1 MADELAVPPFTS
13 ARDHVRHH
21 GRFYASALLGFGTW
35 AGAAILAVLPQAMRL
50 VVAGDAFFAIYLA
63 STALFTLRSTPDD
76 MRRRASYADEG
87 MPLIILITLCAI
99 SVSLGAIFALVGG
112 KQPRFW
118 FAFMIAS
125 VPLGWFT
132 LHTVA
137 ALRYAHLYYAKSTAE
152 PSGATA
158 EPSGATAGERDAAG
172 LCFPGTQEPSLWD
185 FLYYSFVIG
194 MTSQVSDV
202 QVQSPVM
209 RRLTLT
215 HGVTSFFFNTVL
227 LALAVNIGATYAA

>member
-1 MADELAVPPFTS
+1 LADELAVPLLAS

-21 GRFYASALLGFGTW
+21 GRFYASALLGLGTW
-35 AGAAILAVLPQAMRL
+35 TGGAMLRPAMRM
-50 VVAGDAFFAIYLA
+50 VVAGNGFFAIYLA
-63 STALFTLRSTPDD
+63 STALFALRSTPDD

-87 MPLIILITLCAI
+87 MTLIILITLCAI
-99 SVSLGAIFALVGG
+99 SLSLGAIFALVGG
-112 KQPRFW
+112 GKRPPPVE
-118 FAFMIAS
+118 FAFTIAS

-137 ALRYAHLYYAKSTAE
+137 AFRYAHLYYTKSIDAPAE
-152 PSGATA
+152 AMD
-158 EPSGATAGERDAAG
+158 EERDAAG
-172 LCFPGTQEPSLWD
+172 LCFPGTPEPELWD

-209 RRLTLT
+209 RRMTLT

-227 LALAVNIGATYAA
+227 LALAVNIGATYAS

>member
-1 MADELAVPPFTS
+1 LADELAVPLLAS

-21 GRFYASALLGFGTW
+21 GRFYVSALLGLGTW
-35 AGAAILAVLPQAMRL
+35 TGGSLLRPAMRM
-50 VVAGDAFFAIYLA
+50 VVAGNGFFAIYLA
-63 STALFTLRSTPDD
+63 STALFALRSTPDD

-87 MPLIILITLCAI
+87 MTLIILITLCAI
-99 SVSLGAIFALVGG
+99 SLSLGAIFTLVGG
-112 KQPRFW
+112 GRLPPLE
-118 FAFMIAS
+118 FAFTIAS

-137 ALRYAHLYYAKSTAE
+137 AFRYAHLYYTKSTEAPAE
-152 PSGATA
+152 AMD
-158 EPSGATAGERDAAG
+158 EERDAAG
-172 LCFPGTQEPSLWD
+172 LCFPGTPEPELWD

-202 QVQSPVM
+202 QVQSPAM
-209 RRLTLT
+209 RRMTLT

-227 LALAVNIGATYAA
+227 LALAVNLGATYAS